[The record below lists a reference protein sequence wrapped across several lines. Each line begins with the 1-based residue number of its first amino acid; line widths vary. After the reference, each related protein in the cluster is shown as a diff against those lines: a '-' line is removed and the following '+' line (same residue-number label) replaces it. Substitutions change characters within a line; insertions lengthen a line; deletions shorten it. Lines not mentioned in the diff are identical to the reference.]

1 MTVYA
6 FVTTFSPLKNLYY
19 CKAFRKTPLSL
30 TWDAYPYG
38 CTEDIRNVVPDFIP
52 TADVGIAFVCSFS
65 SKLIG

>member
-1 MTVYA
+1 MTVCA
-6 FVTTFSPLKNLYY
+6 FVMTFRPLKNLYY
-19 CKAFRKTPLSL
+19 CKAFLKTPLSL

-52 TADVGIAFVCSFS
+52 TAEVGAAFVWSFS